1 MSEVVPT
8 HRPDRSRLSDRVY
21 EQLETMLLDGVIQPG
36 ERIRVDAISRQ
47 LGVSQTPVRESLS
60 RLEAEDLVTKTHLIG
75 YSASPKLTP
84 ARFEDLFE
92 ARFLI
97 EPYCAGLAAERH
109 QRAQV
114 EPILELSTQMREG
127 YEGGVVTYGA
137 FAKKDAELHAAIID
151 ATGNGYLR
159 EIFDKLH
166 CHLQLFRLLRDSRV
180 TEDALDEHDQIVT
193 ALAERDAKRA
203 TAAMTAHL
211 TASRARLRS
220 AFSSRTGAKDATVEP
235 RSRSQSTPAAP
246 VHPVGP
252 A

>member
-1 MSEVVPT
+1 MSEAVPSD
-8 HRPDRSRLSDRVY
+8 RPERSRMSDRVY

-97 EPYCAGLAAERH
+97 EPYCAGLAAGRH
-109 QRAQV
+109 QRVQI
-114 EPILELSTQMREG
+114 EPIVDLSTQMRDG
-127 YEGGVVTYGA
+127 YEGGVMTYGA

-151 ATGNGYLR
+151 ATGNGYFR
-159 EIFDKLH
+159 EMFDKLH

-193 ALAERDAKRA
+193 ALSERDAERA

-220 AFSSRTGAKDATVEP
+220 AFSSRTTALEPTVLPTSQAQPTPGATAD
-235 RSRSQSTPAAP
+235 Q
-246 VHPVGP
+246 VGT